1 MNKKEIYE
9 IQMENGVY
17 KFKLFQALKNK
28 GITQSRFIR
37 EMETSYATMIRYAKG
52 TVQKIDLEMLD
63 RWCAYL
69 NCTFSDLIE
78 YEKK

>member
-1 MNKKEIYE
+1 MNKKEVYE
-9 IQMENGVY
+9 VPMENGVY

-63 RWCAYL
+63 RWCSYL

-78 YEKK
+78 YTKK